1 MEHER
6 VKDVSEARIWSFLKG
21 KGLSDFGA
29 AGLMGNLYAES
40 GLKPT
45 NLQNTY
51 ALRLKKGEDA
61 LKLGRR
67 LVEDYRSVAGPEGG
81 AEKYE

>member
-1 MEHER
+1 MATNEEL
-6 VKDVSEARIWSFLKG
+6 IWQYLKAQG
-21 KGLSDFGA
+21 FSDAGA

-51 ALRLKKGEDA
+51 EKKQ
-61 LKLGRR
+61 
-67 LVEDYRSVAGPEGG
+67 DYSQCGYIDSYV
-81 AEKYE
+81 